1 MFFFKKKKENKQE
14 QPKEPTNWEKLGIS
28 KEQYDQAMAT
38 IYGMSDE
45 EMDYRIKSAKEG
57 GIRLYNPY
65 APKIIEDEP
74 QKNDEVEYFEYSFQT
89 LKKPKESEYVSLVQT
104 QSQAVVNHT
113 QPSSASPNQNELEKA
128 LKELDNM
135 IGLTSVKQMI
145 REIVDDVKLRKK
157 REAIGQYMPNQSLN
171 MVFTGN
177 PGTGKTTV
185 AKIVGRI
192 MSALGVLER
201 GHFVSATRDTLVV
214 EHIGGTAKQTK
225 KVLEEALGGILFID
239 EAYALARGNETDFG
253 REAIDTL
260 VEYMEDHKGEILVIL
275 AGYEKELEMLWKVNS
290 GLKSRFPNIIHF
302 PDYTTEELVAL
313 TKVLAKQ
320 YKVRLTN
327 ETEKLLHD
335 FFDRKQ
341 INGRTDN
348 GNGRLVRNELEAAI
362 RRQSRRLQKKENP
375 AKKDFVFLFPSDFE
389 LKKKQSFNLEQEL
402 SQIVGNDE
410 IKEHLRR
417 LQANVKI
424 QKIRKEQGLSTT
436 GQSLHMI
443 FTGNPGTGKT
453 TIARLV
459 GKILKEL
466 EVCKKG
472 HVVEVGRSDLV
483 GQYVGQTAPKMK
495 EKIQEALGGILFID
509 EAYTLARGGKN
520 DFGKEAVDTLV
531 QEMENHRDELIV
543 ILAGYTRE
551 MNEFLNLNTGLK
563 SRFPYLFEF
572 KDYNE
577 RELIELFFRM
587 AKQDDYKIDKN
598 AIGILRYLANAA
610 VNKNERDTGNG
621 RYVRN
626 MLEKAKQYQA
636 MRLAELDHE
645 PTQEE
650 LQLLTDN
657 DFFKVLPFKK
667 L

>member
-1 MFFFKKKKENKQE
+1 MVFFKKKKQ
-14 QPKEPTNWEKLGIS
+14 QPKQTKEPEKWEQLGMT
-28 KEQYDQAMAT
+28 KERYDNLMNV

-45 EMDYRIKSAKEG
+45 EMDYRIKTAG
-57 GIRLYNPY
+57 QHRLYNPY
-65 APKIIEDEP
+65 APQVTDDTPDQDDEKYDVLY
-74 QKNDEVEYFEYSFQT
+74 QQT
-89 LKKPKESEYVSLVQT
+89 LTNIRKEKSISSTETKSQT
-104 QSQAVVNHT
+104 VVHST
-113 QPSSASPNQNELEKA
+113 ASTSSALPDEAELEKA
-128 LKELDNM
+128 LKNLDNM
-135 IGLTSVKQMI
+135 VGLANVKKMI
-145 REIVDDVKLRKK
+145 HEIVDDVKLRKK

-171 MVFTGN
+171 MIFAGN

-185 AKIVGRI
+185 AKMVGQI
-192 MSALGVLER
+192 MKSLNVLEK
-201 GHFVSATRDTLVV
+201 GHFVSATRDKLVV

-225 KVLEEALGGILFID
+225 KVLEEALGGVLFIY
-239 EAYALARGNETDFG
+239 EAYSLARGNETDFG

-260 VEYMEDHKGEILVIL
+260 VEFMEDHKGEILIIL

-302 PDYTTEELVAL
+302 PDYTTEEMVELM
-313 TKVLAKQ
+313 KVQAKQ

-327 ETEKLLHD
+327 ETERLLHD

-348 GNGRLVRNELEAAI
+348 GNGRLVRNEIEAAI

-375 AKKDFVFLFPSDFE
+375 TKEEFVFLLPSDFE
-389 LKKKQSFNLEQEL
+389 LKKQKTFNLEQEL
-402 SQIVGNDE
+402 NQIVGNE
-410 IKEHLRR
+410 HIKEHIRR
-417 LQANVKI
+417 LQAQVKI

-466 EVCKKG
+466 GVCKKG

-551 MNEFLNLNTGLK
+551 MNEFLNLNPGLK
-563 SRFPYLFEF
+563 SRFPYLFKF

-587 AKQDDYKIDKN
+587 AKQDDYKIDKK
-598 AIGILRYLANAA
+598 AIGILRYLANDAIEKKA
-610 VNKNERDTGNG
+610 KDTGNG

-626 MLEKAKQYQA
+626 TLEKAKQHQA
-636 MRLAELDHE
+636 MRLSKLDRR

-650 LQLLTDN
+650 LRLLTDR
-657 DFFKVLPFKK
+657 DFFLVLPFKQLK
-667 L
+667 R